1 MYRFTPQKDEKVRK
15 KGLAGMH
22 IGRESLSGALYL
34 TNQRLLF
41 VGYIHGNVYV
51 NEKSIA
57 LKQIREVR
65 GGKTFFIIPNE
76 LNVTTDGNEHLRFI
90 VHERNEWLASIRAE
104 LALAGRMQSPAE
116 GA

>member
-1 MYRFTPQKDEKVRK
+1 MYRFTPEKDEKVRK
-15 KGLAGMH
+15 KGLAGMYVD
-22 IGRESLSGALYL
+22 RESLSGALYL

-51 NEKSIA
+51 NETPIA

-76 LNVTTDGNEHLRFI
+76 LNITTDRNEHFRFI
-90 VHERNEWLASIRAE
+90 VRERDEWLAAIRAE
-104 LALAGRMQSPAE
+104 MALAGRVQAPRSD
-116 GA
+116 G